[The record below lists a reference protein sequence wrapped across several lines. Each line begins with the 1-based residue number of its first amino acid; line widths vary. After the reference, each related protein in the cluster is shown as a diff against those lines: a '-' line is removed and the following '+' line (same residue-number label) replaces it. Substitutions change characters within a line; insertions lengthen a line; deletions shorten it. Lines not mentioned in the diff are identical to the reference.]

1 MDDNHNITPK
11 VVEIDESFFTKSRRS
26 YHCHVTPSFWL
37 FGGVECGTGQSFLVE
52 VPDRT
57 RETLEAIITEWI
69 QPGTRIISD
78 GWASYYNLKQIHGG
92 IYGHDVV
99 VHEHHFVDPEDD
111 SVHTQN
117 IENK

>member
-1 MDDNHNITPK
+1 MDGNRNIIPK
-11 VVEIDESFFTKSRRS
+11 IVEIDESCFTKSRRS
-26 YHCHVTPSFWL
+26 YHPRVTPSFWL
-37 FGGVECGTGQSFLVE
+37 FGGIERGTQKSFLVE
-52 VPDRT
+52 VPDRS
-57 RETLEAIITEWI
+57 RATLEPIITEWI
-69 QPGTRIISD
+69 QPGTRIMSD

-92 IYGHDVV
+92 IYDHSVV